1 MEGDRMTMYD
11 DRLKELDQFMKENG
25 FGTGGTEDDY
35 FQAVLNNSLKFVEQ
49 GKDLNDNYGRLLTVA
64 LYTVNTLDKMIT
76 RCQNEGAVEE
86 FQNYRRLVN
95 SFSYQAD
102 DVMRSYERLR
112 DIYEKLLFSS
122 TYFGFC
128 EYLVDAGPVKPKEA

>member
-1 MEGDRMTMYD
+1 MNTYEDGLKQLDHFME
-11 DRLKELDQFMKENG
+11 ENG
-25 FGTGGTEDDY
+25 FANGGTEDDH

-49 GKDLNDNYGRLLTVA
+49 GKDLEDNYGRLLTVA
-64 LYTVNTLDKMIT
+64 LFTVNTLDKMIS
-76 RCQNEGAVEE
+76 RCQSEGAVEE
-86 FQNYRRLVN
+86 FHNYRRLVH
-95 SFSYQAD
+95 SFGYRTD

-128 EYLVDAGPVKPKEA
+128 EYLVDTGPVKPKEA

>member
-1 MEGDRMTMYD
+1 MTIYD
-11 DRLKELDQFMKENG
+11 EKLKELNTFMDENG
-25 FGTGGTEDDY
+25 DGTGRSEDDF
-35 FQAVLNNSLKFVEQ
+35 FQAVLDRSLKYVEQ
-49 GKDLNDNYGRLLTVA
+49 GNTLGDNYARLLTVA

-95 SFSYQAD
+95 SFDYETE
-102 DVMRSYERLR
+102 DVMKSYEKLR

-128 EYLVDAGPVKPKEA
+128 EYLVDAGPVKPKQA

>member
-1 MEGDRMTMYD
+1 MMTYED
-11 DRLKELDQFMKENG
+11 GLKELDHFMEENG
-25 FGTGGTEDDY
+25 FGMGGTEDDH
-35 FQAVLNNSLKFVEQ
+35 FQAVLNNSLKFVEK
-49 GKDLNDNYGRLLTVA
+49 GKDLNDNYDRLLTVA

-95 SFSYQAD
+95 SFGYQEK

-128 EYLVDAGPVKPKEA
+128 DYLVDAGPVKPKEA

>member
-1 MEGDRMTMYD
+1 MYD
-11 DRLKELDQFMKENG
+11 DKLKELNDFMDQNG
-25 FGTGGTEDDY
+25 YRTEGTEDDY

-49 GKDLNDNYGRLLTVA
+49 GKDLKENYARLLTVA

-76 RCQNEGAVEE
+76 RCRNEGTVEE

-95 SFSYQAD
+95 SFGYQMEDA
-102 DVMRSYERLR
+102 MKSYERLR

-128 EYLVDAGPVKPKEA
+128 EYLVDAGTVKPKQE

>member
-1 MEGDRMTMYD
+1 MTMYD
-11 DRLKELDQFMKENG
+11 DKLKELNDFMDQNG
-25 FGTGGTEDDY
+25 YRTEGTEDDY

-49 GKDLNDNYGRLLTVA
+49 GKDLKENYARLLTVA

-76 RCQNEGAVEE
+76 RCRNEGIVEE

-95 SFSYQAD
+95 SFGYQMEDA
-102 DVMRSYERLR
+102 MKSYERLR

-128 EYLVDAGPVKPKEA
+128 EYLVDAGTVKPKQE

>member
-1 MEGDRMTMYD
+1 MTMYD
-11 DRLKELDQFMKENG
+11 DKLKELNDFMDQNG
-25 FGTGGTEDDY
+25 YRTEGTEDDY

-49 GKDLNDNYGRLLTVA
+49 GKDLKENYARLLTVA

-76 RCQNEGAVEE
+76 RCRNEGTVEE

-95 SFSYQAD
+95 SFGYQVE
-102 DVMRSYERLR
+102 DVMKSYERLR

-128 EYLVDAGPVKPKEA
+128 EYLVDAGTVKPKQE

>member
-1 MEGDRMTMYD
+1 MTKYD
-11 DRLKELDQFMKENG
+11 DRLKELNHFMEENG
-25 FGTGGTEDDY
+25 FGMGATEDDY
-35 FQAVLNNSLKFVEQ
+35 FQAVLTNSLKFVEQ

>member
-1 MEGDRMTMYD
+1 MYD
-11 DRLKELDQFMKENG
+11 DKLKELNDFMDQNG
-25 FGTGGTEDDY
+25 YRTEGTEDDY

-49 GKDLNDNYGRLLTVA
+49 GKDLKENYARLLTVA

-76 RCQNEGAVEE
+76 RCRNEGTVEE

-95 SFSYQAD
+95 SFGYQVE
-102 DVMRSYERLR
+102 DVMKSYERLR

-128 EYLVDAGPVKPKEA
+128 EYLVDAGTVKPKQE